1 MDSHESNRSAQLI
14 DDLDAAIAWMR
25 SLGVKV
31 DAGRL
36 AAYRKM
42 AEKWDDVVGGRGKL
56 GVRELAPI
64 IATFAYDVM
73 AFTEIHRAFRA
84 VAQNAPGD
92 LIAQLSLAA
101 RGPVRIDDARCTG
114 PRPAR
119 DALFRARTAA
129 YLQQATGAAL
139 FGSAGSAGNTGF
151 ALGRHYLHVVPDRL
165 QPAEDIAAGITATC
179 VRMLTALDSRPGPR
193 NRGLVAL
200 DASALITPAG
210 QVPPMLARSVMVDAA
225 DHRLAR
231 FIDEQ
236 MDVVQNSLRR
246 LDRRIIGLM
255 LMSSSVAVAD
265 DDRAFVPVDRWVLVW
280 RENINISD
288 FDLLDRLRGLLR
300 GER

>member
-1 MDSHESNRSAQLI
+1 MDSPESNRSAQLI
-14 DDLDAAIAWMR
+14 DDLDLAFAWMR
-25 SLGVKV
+25 SIGVAV

-42 AEKWDDVVGGRGKL
+42 TEKWDDVVGGRGKL

-64 IATFAYDVM
+64 LATFAYDVM
-73 AFTEIHRAFRA
+73 AFTEVHHAFRA
-84 VAQNAPGD
+84 FPRDALGGLVV
-92 LIAQLSLAA
+92 QLSLAA
-101 RGPVRIDDARCTG
+101 GGQVRIDDARSTG

-129 YLQQATGAAL
+129 YLQQATGEVS
-139 FGSAGSAGNTGF
+139 FGAAGSTGF
-151 ALGRHYLHVVPDRL
+151 TLGRHHLHVVPYRL
-165 QPAEDIAAGITATC
+165 QAGSDIAAGVAATC
-179 VRMLTALDSRPGPR
+179 AHLLSALDGRPGPR
-193 NRGLVAL
+193 SRGLVAL
-200 DASALITPAG
+200 DASALITPPG
-210 QVPPMLARSVMVDAA
+210 QVPPTLARSAMVGAA
-225 DHRLAR
+225 DQRLAR

-236 MDVVQNSLRR
+236 MDAVQNGLHG

-255 LMSSSVAVAD
+255 LMSSSVALAD
-265 DDRAFVPVDRWVLVW
+265 NDGAFVPVDRWVLVW

>member
-14 DDLDAAIAWMR
+14 DDLDVAFAWMR
-25 SLGVKV
+25 SLGVTV

-36 AAYRKM
+36 AAYRRM
-42 AEKWDDVVGGRGKL
+42 AEKWEDGVGGRGKL

-73 AFTEIHRAFRA
+73 AFIEIHRAFRT
-84 VAQNAPGD
+84 VAQNALGD
-92 LIAQLSLAA
+92 LIAQLGLAA
-101 RGPVRIDDARCTG
+101 GGPVRIDDARCTG

-129 YLQQATGAAL
+129 YLQQATGAAS
-139 FGSAGSAGNTGF
+139 FGGAGSAGF
-151 ALGRHYLHVVPDRL
+151 ALGRHHLHVVPDRL
-165 QPAEDIAAGITATC
+165 QPTDDIAAGDTATC
-179 VRMLTALDSRPGPR
+179 VRMLTALDARPGPR

-210 QVPPMLARSVMVDAA
+210 QEPPTLARSVMVDAA

-236 MDVVQNSLRR
+236 MDVVQNSLRK

-255 LMSSSVAVAD
+255 LMSSSVALAD
-265 DDRAFVPVDRWVLVW
+265 DDGAFVPVDRWVLVW

-288 FDLLDRLRGLLR
+288 FDLLDRLRGVLR

>member
-14 DDLDAAIAWMR
+14 DDLDVAFAWMR
-25 SLGVKV
+25 SLGVTV

-36 AAYRKM
+36 AAYRRM
-42 AEKWDDVVGGRGKL
+42 AEKWEDGVGGRGKL

-73 AFTEIHRAFRA
+73 AFIEIHRAFRT
-84 VAQNAPGD
+84 VAQNALGD
-92 LIAQLSLAA
+92 LIAQLGLAA
-101 RGPVRIDDARCTG
+101 GGPVRIDDARCTG

-129 YLQQATGAAL
+129 YLQQATGAAS
-139 FGSAGSAGNTGF
+139 FGGAGSAGF
-151 ALGRHYLHVVPDRL
+151 ALGRHHLHVVPDRL
-165 QPAEDIAAGITATC
+165 QPTDDIAAGVTATC
-179 VRMLTALDSRPGPR
+179 VRMLTALDARPGPR

-210 QVPPMLARSVMVDAA
+210 QEPPTLARSVMVDAA

-236 MDVVQNSLRR
+236 MDVVQNSLRK

-255 LMSSSVAVAD
+255 LMSSSVALAD
-265 DDRAFVPVDRWVLVW
+265 DDGAFVPVDRWVLVW

>member
-14 DDLDAAIAWMR
+14 DDLDVALAWMR
-25 SLGVKV
+25 SLGVEV

-42 AEKWDDVVGGRGKL
+42 ANKWDDVIGGRGKL
-56 GVRELAPI
+56 GARHLAPI

-73 AFTEIHRAFRA
+73 AFTEIHRAFRT
-84 VAQNAPGD
+84 APRSELGD
-92 LIAQLSLAA
+92 LVVQLSMAA
-101 RGPVRIDDARCTG
+101 GGPVRIDDARSTG

-129 YLQQATGAAL
+129 YLQQATGVVS
-139 FGSAGSAGNTGF
+139 FGAAGNTGF
-151 ALGRHYLHVVPDRL
+151 ALGRHHLHVVPHRL
-165 QPAEDIAAGITATC
+165 QSGGDIAAGVAATC
-179 VRMLTALDSRPGPR
+179 AHLLSALDGRPGPR
-193 NRGLVAL
+193 SRGLVAL
-200 DASALITPAG
+200 DASALITPPG
-210 QVPPMLARSVMVDAA
+210 QVPPTLARSAMVGAA
-225 DHRLAR
+225 DQRLAR

-236 MDVVQNSLRR
+236 MDAVQNGLHG
-246 LDRRIIGLM
+246 LDRRIIGIM
-255 LMSSSVAVAD
+255 LMSSSITLAD
-265 DDRAFVPVDRWVLVW
+265 DDGAFVPVDRWVLVW

>member
-1 MDSHESNRSAQLI
+1 MDSHESRGSAQLI
-14 DDLDAAIAWMR
+14 DELGTALAWMQ
-25 SLGVKV
+25 SLGVEV
-31 DAGRL
+31 EAGRL

-42 AEKWDDVVGGRGKL
+42 AEKWDAAVGGRGKL
-56 GVRELAPI
+56 GVRELAPM

-73 AFTEIHRAFRA
+73 AFIEIHRAFRA
-84 VAQNAPGD
+84 VAQNALGG

-101 RGPVRIDDARCTG
+101 GGPVRIDDARCTG

-129 YLQQATGAAL
+129 YLQQATGAAS
-139 FGSAGSAGNTGF
+139 FGSAGNTGF
-151 ALGRHYLHVVPDRL
+151 AMGRHYLHVVPHRL
-165 QPAEDIAAGITATC
+165 QPSNDIATGVTATC
-179 VRMLTALDSRPGPR
+179 VRLLSALDGRPGPR
-193 NRGLVAL
+193 SRGLVAL

-210 QVPPMLARSVMVDAA
+210 QAPPTLARSAMVGAA

-236 MDVVQNSLRR
+236 MDVVQNSLRG

-265 DDRAFVPVDRWVLVW
+265 DDSAFVPVDRWVLVW
-280 RENINISD
+280 RENINITD